1 MIQPDTIIRSAR
13 KTLSV
18 SVDSLGKV
26 TVRAPKGCS
35 EERIFSFLQ
44 SKESWILHHKTQ
56 GERARALLPQ
66 ENLDGYALT
75 LLGQSHTLVLTDG
88 KNVLFDG
95 ETRRIYLPR
104 KNAKTRLVQWLKENA
119 LRILQKV
126 TERKAREMSVSY
138 KQVKINSAR
147 SKWGCCTFDNEIRY
161 SFRLLYAPKEVIEY
175 VVVHELSHV
184 RHKNHSQ
191 TFWHEV
197 QKYAPDYKA
206 RRQWLKD
213 NRVLMQIF

>member
-1 MIQPDTIIRSAR
+1 MIQPDTIVRSAR

-18 SVDSLGKV
+18 SVDALGKV

-44 SKESWILHHKTQ
+44 SKESWILRHKRQ
-56 GERARALLPQ
+56 GERNRARIPG
-66 ENLDGYALT
+66 ENLDGYSFL
-75 LLGQSHTLVLTDG
+75 LLGKESTVVLTDG
-88 KNVLFDG
+88 RAIVFDDQAG
-95 ETRRIYLPR
+95 RIYVPR
-104 KNAKTRLVQWLKENA
+104 KNTKKRLVQWLKENA
-119 LRILQKV
+119 ERIFRVV
-126 TERKAREMSVSY
+126 TERKAREMGVLW
-138 KQVKINSAR
+138 KTVKVNSAR
-147 SKWGCCTFDNEIRY
+147 SKWGCCTYDNELRY

-191 TFWHEV
+191 AFWREV
-197 QKYAPDYKA
+197 QKYVPDYKA

-213 NRVLMQIF
+213 NRILMQIF

>member
-1 MIQPDTIIRSAR
+1 MR
-13 KTLSV
+13 
-18 SVDSLGKV
+18 
-26 TVRAPKGCS
+26 
-35 EERIFSFLQ
+35 
-44 SKESWILHHKTQ
+44 HKTQ

-66 ENLDGYALT
+66 EEVDGYALM
-75 LLGQSHTLVLTDG
+75 LLGQRRTLVLTDE
-88 KNVLFDG
+88 KNIVFDA
-95 ETRRIYLPR
+95 ETGCIYLPR
-104 KNAKTRLVQWLKENA
+104 KNTKTRLVQWLKQNA
-119 LRILQKV
+119 LRILQNV
-126 TERKAREMSVSY
+126 TAQKAREMGVSC
-138 KQVKINSAR
+138 KAVKINSAR
-147 SKWGCCTFDNEIRY
+147 SKWGCCTYDNEIRY

-191 TFWHEV
+191 AFWREV